1 MMQKH
6 FHGLLVLYIAVFL
19 LSLNGLFAKL
29 IPLDAL
35 SITQLRSVIAVFGFL
50 AFGLVRKRKLR
61 VKNLKQQFGVAFL
74 GLLLGL
80 HWITFFHAMQVSTVA
95 IGMLSLFS
103 FPIMTILLEP
113 LFNKKRLYM
122 SDVLAGFAVL
132 SGIAIMVSQDLC
144 DIGGS
149 VAQGVFWGVLSALLF
164 SLRNLIQKYHFSSI
178 SSDSLMFHQVLTIV
192 LMLAPFIDIPKISG
206 LNPSNLGSLLLLGI
220 FSTATAHTLL
230 SYSLKQLAA
239 KSVALISCLQSLLAA
254 ILAWFVLSEMPQM
267 SVVIGGAMILSVAMY
282 ESVKKKS

>member
-149 VAQGVFWGVLSALLF
+149 VVQGVFWGGLSALLF

-239 KSVALISCLQSLLAA
+239 KSVALISCLQPLLAA

>member
-74 GLLLGL
+74 GGLLLGL

-113 LFNKKRLYM
+113 LFNKKN
-122 SDVLAGFAVL
+122 A
-132 SGIAIMVSQDLC
+132 C
-144 DIGGS
+144 
-149 VAQGVFWGVLSALLF
+149 
-164 SLRNLIQKYHFSSI
+164 
-178 SSDSLMFHQVLTIV
+178 T
-192 LMLAPFIDIPKISG
+192 
-206 LNPSNLGSLLLLGI
+206 
-220 FSTATAHTLL
+220 
-230 SYSLKQLAA
+230 
-239 KSVALISCLQSLLAA
+239 
-254 ILAWFVLSEMPQM
+254 
-267 SVVIGGAMILSVAMY
+267 
-282 ESVKKKS
+282 

>member
-149 VAQGVFWGVLSALLF
+149 VVQGVFWGVLSALLF

-239 KSVALISCLQSLLAA
+239 KSVALISCLQPLLAA

-267 SVVIGGAMILSVAMY
+267 SVVMVIPP
-282 ESVKKKS
+282 ESNGRQK

>member
-239 KSVALISCLQSLLAA
+239 KSVALISCLQPLLAA

>member
-103 FPIMTILLEP
+103 FPIMTILLE
-113 LFNKKRLYM
+113 LY
-122 SDVLAGFAVL
+122 
-132 SGIAIMVSQDLC
+132 
-144 DIGGS
+144 
-149 VAQGVFWGVLSALLF
+149 
-164 SLRNLIQKYHFSSI
+164 
-178 SSDSLMFHQVLTIV
+178 LTKN
-192 LMLAPFIDIPKISG
+192 AC
-206 LNPSNLGSLLLLGI
+206 
-220 FSTATAHTLL
+220 T
-230 SYSLKQLAA
+230 
-239 KSVALISCLQSLLAA
+239 
-254 ILAWFVLSEMPQM
+254 
-267 SVVIGGAMILSVAMY
+267 
-282 ESVKKKS
+282 